1 MSDVKI
7 KYDPQTDILRL
18 RFGDT
23 PIEES
28 DQVEPGIIVDYDAE
42 GHIVGVEL
50 LDASELI
57 VKTNIA
63 QSGTVS
69 APGD

>member
-1 MSDVKI
+1 MTGTKV

-18 RFGDT
+18 RFGNI

-28 DQVEPGIIVDYDAE
+28 DQVEPGVIVDYDAE

-50 LDASELI
+50 LDASDLI
-57 VKTNIA
+57 TR
-63 QSGTVS
+63 TPVS
-69 APGD
+69 DAAANKG